1 MYSNKLVLAVLRAQK
16 AAEAHCTSAAT
27 HHQSSSVSS
36 FAFAQIKPGKI
47 NLSLFGRF
55 LELHAFGSVDAEVAL
70 VEGREGADGVHHV
83 AYAAGLV
90 A

>member
-27 HHQSSSVSS
+27 YHRSSSVSP
-36 FAFAQIKPGKI
+36 FAFAQIKPAEI
-47 NLSLFGRF
+47 NIPLWQV
-55 LELHAFGSVDAEVAL
+55 LELRAFGSVDMEVAL
-70 VEGREGADGVHHV
+70 VEGGEGADGVHHV

>member
-1 MYSNKLVLAVLRAQK
+1 MPRRSSECQQ
-16 AAEAHCTSAAT
+16 CSSAYA
-27 HHQSSSVSS
+27 
-36 FAFAQIKPGKI
+36 FAFAQIKPAKI
-47 NLSLFGRF
+47 NIPLWQV
-55 LELHAFGSVDAEVAL
+55 LEFHAFGAVDMEVAL

>member
-36 FAFAQIKPGKI
+36 FAFAQIKPAEI
-47 NLSLFGRF
+47 NIPLWQV
-55 LELHAFGSVDAEVAL
+55 LELRAFGSVDMEVAL
-70 VEGREGADGVHHV
+70 VEGGEGADGVHHV

>member
-1 MYSNKLVLAVLRAQK
+1 MYSNILVLAVLCAQK
-16 AAEAHCTSAAT
+16 AAEAHYTSAAT

-36 FAFAQIKPGKI
+36 FAFAQIKPAKI
-47 NLSLFGRF
+47 NIPFWQV
-55 LELHAFGSVDAEVAL
+55 LEFHAFGAVDMEVTL
-70 VEGREGADGVHHV
+70 VEGGEGADGVHHV